1 MKLIMLSVVFE
12 IASEIALAQ
21 GAPDPM
27 AQLRACSLLDPAERP
42 ACLNKLPQPGK
53 VPAPAAGDAEGWIIS
68 ETTSPVDYTPIV
80 TATTFAQGN
89 ANPALKQ
96 LSIHCRGGRTEMV
109 VAGAAVS
116 DSGIDYALSYRLDG
130 GQPSSVP
137 AGRPSYGTGV
147 AFRGDVVGLLLSLVP
162 LFVSP
167 TDAIVGAEIG
177 YLSLWSIYWLFKL
190 LTGKEGMGYGDFKL
204 LGALGA
210 WMGAKSLLPIVLLSS
225 VVGAILGSIILAM
238 RGKNSSTPI
247 PFGPF
252 IAVAGWI
259 QFIWGEQLLR
269 LYTQVLLGR

>member
-109 VAGAAVS
+109 VTGAAIS
-116 DSGIDYALSYRLDG
+116 DGGIDYALSYRLDG

-147 AFRGDVVGLLLSLVP
+147 AFRGDVVGLLLSLP
-162 LFVSP
+162 
-167 TDAIVGAEIG
+167 DEGGIAIRLGTRAGAVHDG
-177 YLSLWSIYWLFKL
+177 HFSLAGLKAAR
-190 LTGKEGMGYGDFKL
+190 DR
-204 LGALGA
+204 
-210 WMGAKSLLPIVLLSS
+210 V
-225 VVGAILGSIILAM
+225 
-238 RGKNSSTPI
+238 
-247 PFGPF
+247 
-252 IAVAGWI
+252 AVACKWPRSLARPRS
-259 QFIWGEQLLR
+259 E
-269 LYTQVLLGR
+269 